1 MNKTMIDYISRLK
14 PQAHPDGRE
23 ILKEGVAIGNTLTA
37 GRSRF
42 IVEGGKYRTH
52 MDYKKDLA
60 RQGKIYWNILLG
72 LATLEDQIE
81 GIQKFHQFVERTG
94 MEVSCI
100 QQIPSGLVALPPE
113 YRDKA
118 PQTTSF
124 VINGSEDYQAIVAAA
139 PFEIT
144 FNDYHLVS
152 PNALASTIDALKAG
166 SPRIG
171 DFTQFF
177 WGYPGFNDDL
187 GRFIDVVKA
196 VGIMASKHDEDFAC
210 ETYLDDGFPAYFLD
224 CSSYVGYAM
233 LEHYIVTKLC
243 GARYVISFGGLL
255 SEGET
260 RMAVAMAL
268 DKALSTPEWPVLTYI
283 NSSTNLQWDH
293 DIHGNYGVSCQE
305 FLFEILVERKYR
317 MCMGINPVSI
327 TEKIKV
333 ATVDDLL
340 NILAAGKRCE
350 EMAPYWE
357 KFIDFTRLEEMRDVM
372 VEQGQIFFNNVLAG
386 FKAAGIDIEDP
397 LEMLLALKKFNPVK
411 FEQAFHSTST
421 DDDSGEV
428 KPFYPTVM
436 GRQTVNQRNE
446 FVEKLKMKGLQG
458 SLKGKKIVVGS
469 GDCHT
474 YGLVLVEGV
483 LHEMGATTINAGV
496 DVDPIDI
503 LDLADEEN
511 TKFVGISCH
520 NGQALDYGRQIL
532 QLAKERGKE
541 YWIFMGGKLN
551 AILPGHAEP
560 TEIGDMLLDLGI
572 HAENDIIMTV
582 EQIKQLPA

>member
-1 MNKTMIDYISRLK
+1 MNQAMLDYIKRLK
-14 PQAHPDGRE
+14 PATHPDGRE
-23 ILKEGVAIGNTLTA
+23 ILKEGVGLGQTLTA
-37 GRSRF
+37 GRSRYLK
-42 IVEGGKYRTH
+42 ESGKYKTH

-72 LATLEDQIE
+72 LATLDDQVD
-81 GIQKFHQFVERTG
+81 GIKKLHEFVERTG
-94 MEVSCI
+94 MEISCI
-100 QQIPSGLVALPPE
+100 QSIPSGLVALPKE
-113 YRDKA
+113 YREKA

-124 VINGSEDYQAIVAAA
+124 TIEDYDDYQAIVSAA
-139 PFEIT
+139 PFEFT

-152 PNALASTIDALKAG
+152 PNALESTIHALQAG

-177 WGYPGFNDDL
+177 WGYPGFDDDL
-187 GRFIDVVKA
+187 QRFIDVVKS
-196 VGIMASKHDEDFAC
+196 VGIVASKYHEEVAC

-224 CSSYVGYAM
+224 CASYVGYAM

-255 SEGET
+255 SEGDT

-268 DKALSTPEWPVLTYI
+268 DKALSTPDWPVLTYI

-293 DIHGNYGVSCQE
+293 DIHGNYGISVQE
-305 FLFEILVERKYR
+305 FLFEILVERKYH
-317 MCMGINPVSI
+317 MAMGINPVSI

-333 ATVDDLL
+333 ATVDDLI
-340 NILAAGKRCE
+340 NILSAGKRAE
-350 EMAPYWE
+350 EMAACWE
-357 KFIDFTRLEEMRDVM
+357 PFIDFSRLEEMRDIM
-372 VEQGQIFFNNVLAG
+372 VEQGQIFFDNILAG
-386 FKAAGIDIEDP
+386 FKEAGMDIEDP
-397 LEMLLALKKFNPVK
+397 LELLLALKNFNPVK

-421 DDDSGEV
+421 NDEGGEV
-428 KPFYPTVM
+428 RPFFPTVM

-446 FVEKLKMKGLQG
+446 FLDILKLKGLEG
-458 SLKGKKIVVGS
+458 SLKGKKVVVGS

-483 LHEMGATTINAGV
+483 LYEMGATTVNAGV

-511 TKFVGISCH
+511 TRIVCISCH
-520 NGQALDYGRQIL
+520 NGQALDYGRQVL
-532 QLAKERGKE
+532 QLAKERGKD
-541 YWIFMGGKLN
+541 YAIFMGGKLN
-551 AILPGHAEP
+551 AILPGHSEP
-560 TEIGDMLLDLGI
+560 TEIGHMLLDMGI
-572 HAENDIIMTV
+572 HAENDIVLTV
-582 EQIKQLPA
+582 EQIQALPA